1 MCGTLNSL
9 RFSPTSGRIQ
19 VNSQHWRLMQLKLHF
34 EVRHSYWF
42 VLFTSNW
49 EDLGEEPMLAI
60 CTVEAALQSVAIL
73 IGLWCSLAFGRTSL
87 KSETGNLHS

>member
-19 VNSQHWRLMQLKLHF
+19 VNSQHWRLMQLKLHL
-34 EVRHSYWF
+34 EVRHSYCGMF
-42 VLFTSNW
+42 STSIW
-49 EDLGEEPMLAI
+49 ADSSEEPMLAI

-73 IGLWCSLAFGRTSL
+73 TGLWCSLAFGRISL
-87 KSETGNLHS
+87 KSETRNLHC